1 MEVHVINLI
10 FNTTFLNN
18 FLIDFFYVF
27 LTPNVVKTLQFF
39 EETTIA
45 VLIVTV
51 FTVFHSRLLI
61 FNRVI
66 LFCASLS
73 MDV

>member
-10 FNTTFLNN
+10 YNTTFLNN
-18 FLIDFFYVF
+18 LLIEYVFLIFYVF
-27 LTPNVVKTLQFF
+27 LTPNLVKTLQFF

-61 FNRVI
+61 Q
-66 LFCASLS
+66 
-73 MDV
+73 